1 MKTAV
6 ARSSAARKAATVKPQ
21 KVDIQKL
28 TPAQLE
34 ALPEDVFLASLKP
47 HARRF
52 ALAAFKLKGIL

>member
-1 MKTAV
+1 MKTAT
-6 ARSSAARKAATVKPQ
+6 ARAPAARKATTVKPQ